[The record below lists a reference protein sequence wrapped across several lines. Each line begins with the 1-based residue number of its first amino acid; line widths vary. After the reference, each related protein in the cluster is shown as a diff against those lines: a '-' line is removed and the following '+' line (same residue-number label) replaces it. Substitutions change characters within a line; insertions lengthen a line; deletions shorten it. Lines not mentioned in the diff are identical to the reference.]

1 LNAGNHTPGY
11 LPSLPRGGRFA
22 FLGMYFWGKLGY
34 SDPSSA
40 SVSGTRVATDG
51 RFRRSPTVRWKRK
64 LSTKQNSKPPPN
76 RTLEADVKSIIFAI
90 LILMG
95 TACAQNDLL
104 VASYL
109 PEAPS
114 TRKFWTTENKI
125 EFSVLASLI
134 AADAVTTQHGLNQ
147 GYREA

>member
-1 LNAGNHTPGY
+1 
-11 LPSLPRGGRFA
+11 
-22 FLGMYFWGKLGY
+22 
-34 SDPSSA
+34 
-40 SVSGTRVATDG
+40 
-51 RFRRSPTVRWKRK
+51 
-64 LSTKQNSKPPPN
+64 
-76 RTLEADVKSIIFAI
+76 VKSIIFAI

-95 TACAQNDLL
+95 SACAQNDLL

-114 TRKFWTTENKI
+114 TRKFWNTENKI

-147 GYREA
+147 GYREANPVMRPLVTQGAAGQAAASAIGFGAALGTGYILHRTGHYKAERIAVRSLMAIESGFVVNNLVRLH